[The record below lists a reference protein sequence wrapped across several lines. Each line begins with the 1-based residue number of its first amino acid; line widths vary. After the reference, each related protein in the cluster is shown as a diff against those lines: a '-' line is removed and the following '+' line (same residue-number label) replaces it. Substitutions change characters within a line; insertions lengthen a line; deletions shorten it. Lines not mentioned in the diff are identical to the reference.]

1 MFCGLFVFLNLNHK
15 AKNQFKKTPQYDGD
29 SVIYQHVTVTKHN
42 RKPKKKKK
50 KNIKAQL
57 ASGLR
62 SNLQLFRG
70 EQKQEQ
76 NSAESSLGGRAKCNT
91 IPILIAFDASVPTY
105 TAVITTISRSNA
117 NRIRS
122 TDVPV

>member
-76 NSAESSLGGRAKCNT
+76 NSAASSFSAYGRK
-91 IPILIAFDASVPTY
+91 S
-105 TAVITTISRSNA
+105 
-117 NRIRS
+117 
-122 TDVPV
+122 